1 MTTDSNN
8 KKTKDKK
15 MAALT
20 VLGYMCYVF
29 AVIDFCGMF
38 GGYDLTGTPIS
49 PVIAGV
55 IGSILIHFGKSC
67 NDDDDDEDD
76 DED

>member
-1 MTTDSNN
+1 
-8 KKTKDKK
+8 

-55 IGSILIHFGKSC
+55 IGSILIHFGNSC